1 MPPRV
6 GGIIS
11 IKYLMD
17 KITNNPYSTNQNLKK
32 TNVATEQSKSGV
44 AVAEKTEDKVVKKV
58 TEDVKVELS
67 EKSKELKKTLD
78 IATKSLKLTDKPGIY
93 FMSGFDWWGAGSIKG
108 NYDGIRD
115 MANTV
120 KGAKHFPWDEQDKVL
135 EEIKKIKPDKPLIL
149 VGHSFGGDGVFE
161 IAQRLNTLENGFR
174 KVDLMV
180 TLDSVG
186 FDNDKVPQNV
196 KKNVNYIANGP
207 YQFLNDGPNIALDY
221 NRSKV
226 ENYLRTEAH
235 AELDDLTDVQ
245 MHILEE
251 IDKALG

>member
-1 MPPRV
+1 
-6 GGIIS
+6 
-11 IKYLMD
+11 MD
-17 KITNNPYSTNQNLKK
+17 KIGSEAYSNAVVPKAKK
-32 TNVATEQSKSGV
+32 PEV
-44 AVAEKTEDKVVKKV
+44 KTEAIVVAKTETPIEKK
-58 TEDVKVELS
+58 ESPDVKVELS

-78 IATKSLKLTDKPGIY
+78 IATKNLKLKDKPGIY
-93 FMSGFDWWGAGSIKG
+93 FVSGFDWFGAGSIKG

-115 MANTV
+115 MAKAV
-120 KGAKHFPWDEQDKVL
+120 KGAKHFPWDDQDKII
-135 EEIKKIKPDKPLIL
+135 EDIKKLKPDKPVIL

-161 IAQRLNTLENGFR
+161 VAQKLNTLENGFR
-174 KVDLMV
+174 KIDLMV

-221 NRSKV
+221 KRTNV

-245 MHILEE
+245 MHILDE
-251 IDKALG
+251 IDKIIA